1 MNILVVG
8 KGGREHALV
17 WKLAQ
22 SPRAARIF
30 CAPGNAGTAGD
41 AVNVPI
47 EVSSFDHCARF
58 ANKEKIGSEKGVRN
72 EWHGHNAKAERRA
85 E

>member
-22 SPRAARIF
+22 SPRVF
-30 CAPGNAGTAGD
+30 CAPGTAGTAGD

-47 EVSSFDHCARF
+47 EVRSFDHRARF

-72 EWHGHNAKAERRA
+72 EWHELNAKAERRA